1 LPAGASLENA
11 YQAMSVQNYDS
22 NCLPPINVHPSYIG
36 TTAIILNWEDTGAD
50 SYTVDYGTVE
60 GSYTTSPTLTTPTFT
75 LTLLSPNT
83 NYYFRVRTDCDG
95 DNSIGALIMVKTLTA

>member
-1 LPAGASLENA
+1 
-11 YQAMSVQNYDS
+11 MSVQSWDDD
-22 NCLPPINVHPSYIG
+22 CLPPINVHPSYVG

-60 GSYTTSPTLTTPTFT
+60 GVYTTSPTLTTPTFT
-75 LTLLSPNT
+75 LTLLNPNT

-95 DNSIGALIMVKTLTA
+95 DGSISALIMIKTLTA